1 MYRLSTMNYFK
12 SVNFHVTSSM
22 YDDLIVG
29 NPLELSV
36 LNGAIDRLGKDM
48 AILTPVN
55 SFIYEVLSVSDNRA
69 RLTSN

>member
-1 MYRLSTMNYFK
+1 MNYFK
-12 SVNFHVTSSM
+12 SVNFNVTSSM

-48 AILTPVN
+48 GIPTPIN
-55 SFIYEVLSVSDNRA
+55 SLISDVLSVVDNRV
-69 RLTSN
+69 RKG